1 MKDEEDVFEDISEEN
16 RSKVWEHFLFNRIDS
31 EAKCVFCSGII
42 KVPNSSTSAL
52 HDHLLKKHSITVSK
66 NPNQTKPKHKS
77 DQKIYDS
84 DKTPYEEYS
93 ETGDNNDNFEDI
105 SDESRQGPFYDMDE
119 ILQTVSF
126 YFITNS
132 GGPQRHP
139 LSEFFRP

>member
-66 NPNQTKPKHKS
+66 NPNQTKPKPKS

-84 DKTPYEEYS
+84 DETPYEEYS

-105 SDESRQGPFYDMDE
+105 SDESRQGPFKIWTKYFNQSHFMKLQIREDPRVNFFYRE
-119 ILQTVSF
+119 IS
-126 YFITNS
+126 
-132 GGPQRHP
+132 
-139 LSEFFRP
+139 